1 MGPWQ
6 GKAPLPCYDQQGGN
20 PLESGMIQPAAEP
33 LHHSINKRSKIY
45 RENENKKLDTQ
56 WRDTFEQ

>member
-1 MGPWQ
+1 MPWQ
-6 GKAPLPCYDQQGGN
+6 GKAPLPCSGRVGAL
-20 PLESGMIQPAAEP
+20 LESGMIQPAAEP
-33 LHHSINKRSKIY
+33 LHHGIHKRSKIY

>member
-1 MGPWQ
+1 M
-6 GKAPLPCYDQQGGN
+6 AGGRLCCHVMTGRVGA

-33 LHHSINKRSKIY
+33 LHHGINKRSKIY

-56 WRDTFEQ
+56 WGDTFEQ

>member
-1 MGPWQ
+1 MTGRV
-6 GKAPLPCYDQQGGN
+6 GA

-33 LHHSINKRSKIY
+33 LHHGINKRSKIY

-56 WRDTFEQ
+56 WGDTFEQ

>member
-1 MGPWQ
+1 MAE
-6 GKAPLPCYDQQGGN
+6 KAALPCYDRQGG
-20 PLESGMIQPAAEP
+20 SPARKWHDAAAL
-33 LHHSINKRSKIY
+33 LHHGINKRSKIH